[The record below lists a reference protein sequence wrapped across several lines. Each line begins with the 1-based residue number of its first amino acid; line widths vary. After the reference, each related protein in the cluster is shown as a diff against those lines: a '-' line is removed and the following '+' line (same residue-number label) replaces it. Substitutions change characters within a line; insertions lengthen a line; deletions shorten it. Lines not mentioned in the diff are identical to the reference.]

1 MSKRWALSI
10 VVVILATGCSV
21 AWAGEPR
28 THDRFFLRLS
38 AGGGGATT
46 SIEDATGKIE
56 FSGGV
61 GDANFAIGGVVA
73 PNLAIHGTFWGWSM
87 SDPDAELTIS
97 GVGTDSGTLNGT
109 VSMSAVGGGL
119 TYYFMPVNL
128 YLSGSVGIGS
138 LHLDSDLSEK
148 DTDSGVAV
156 DFTLGKEWWVGN
168 SWGLGLAGGFSYHS
182 FNDPEIS
189 EKWSGPSYV
198 LRFSAT
204 LN

>member
-148 DTDSGVAV
+148 DTDSGSRWTSLSAR
-156 DFTLGKEWWVGN
+156 N
-168 SWGLGLAGGFSYHS
+168 GG
-182 FNDPEIS
+182 
-189 EKWSGPSYV
+189 SGTPGASGW
-198 LRFSAT
+198 REASRTTRSTIPRSARSGRGRAT
-204 LN
+204 S